1 MGENFQSVLFKQFQ
15 DVINTFNPCIDD
27 YLYIMDIQ
35 NDYYYLSPNALER
48 FDIPVNPFTD
58 VMENLKKMIHPDDV
72 ELLVDDINQ
81 LLNKEKDFHNLQY
94 RWIDKESK
102 PVWINCR
109 GRVLM
114 DEDGEPE
121 FLIGCVNEIGSK
133 QKADNVS
140 GLLREFSLRSELTA
154 QKDKSLKGFLLRLGI
169 DNFKEINEN
178 KGMDYG
184 DMVLQKTAEC
194 INAVISPDQ
203 TLYRVVADEFAVVDM
218 NGRGIE
224 DAQRMY
230 SEIQNKIKHF
240 IKSNGYEVFYT
251 ISAGILDFS
260 ELKDQEYNNLMKL
273 SEFALNEAKSNGKNK
288 CYIYDSADYAS
299 FIHKRELIHIMR
311 QAVNNNFKGFKAYFQ
326 PIMDINKQCLFSAET
341 LLRFCTEETGMI
353 SPAEFIPLLEE
364 SNLIIPV
371 GRWVLYQAMEACS
384 QIQKTIPDFKVS
396 VNLSYIQVL
405 RSDVL
410 NDILEGIQ
418 RYQLKEGSI
427 YIELTESGFLE
438 SNSYFINFCEGLKA
452 NNIPLALDDFG
463 TGYSNFHY
471 LYNLNPSTIKID
483 RSFTLKALNSSYEY
497 SLLRH
502 MVDMTHDI
510 DLKLCIEGI
519 ETIQELNKISEMGPD
534 YIQGFYFGK
543 PSPLDVFIDE
553 FVDKSKK

>member
-218 NGRGIE
+218 KIGR
-224 DAQRMY
+224 
-230 SEIQNKIKHF
+230 
-240 IKSNGYEVFYT
+240 
-251 ISAGILDFS
+251 
-260 ELKDQEYNNLMKL
+260 
-273 SEFALNEAKSNGKNK
+273 
-288 CYIYDSADYAS
+288 AS
-299 FIHKRELIHIMR
+299 CRER
-311 QAVNNNFKGFKAYFQ
+311 V
-326 PIMDINKQCLFSAET
+326 
-341 LLRFCTEETGMI
+341 
-353 SPAEFIPLLEE
+353 
-364 SNLIIPV
+364 
-371 GRWVLYQAMEACS
+371 
-384 QIQKTIPDFKVS
+384 
-396 VNLSYIQVL
+396 
-405 RSDVL
+405 
-410 NDILEGIQ
+410 
-418 RYQLKEGSI
+418 
-427 YIELTESGFLE
+427 
-438 SNSYFINFCEGLKA
+438 
-452 NNIPLALDDFG
+452 
-463 TGYSNFHY
+463 
-471 LYNLNPSTIKID
+471 
-483 RSFTLKALNSSYEY
+483 
-497 SLLRH
+497 
-502 MVDMTHDI
+502 
-510 DLKLCIEGI
+510 
-519 ETIQELNKISEMGPD
+519 
-534 YIQGFYFGK
+534 
-543 PSPLDVFIDE
+543 
-553 FVDKSKK
+553 